1 MWECAG
7 DYCKQIY
14 SKMNNLNA
22 MLRKI
27 TEKPLLE
34 DTAQERVEL
43 ENTLYDLVNTYI
55 LNNDAG
61 ITYDEIQTILTNM
74 PDVTETIKMMYRMH
88 YKEMGDERYNE
99 VSTDIESLNNSA
111 YIMTIAEIMCDHDG
125 ASFLFNYDR
134 TEIDEQIARCSM
146 YESTKRRKQ
155 LPYSYVDG
163 NVRTYTNISS
173 GPGFAKRQRIGGKR
187 KSRKTA
193 PKSKRMLMRN
203 GKKTV
208 RRATKHRNNKRKPSF
223 KKNKR
228 NVKKQTR
235 RR

>member
-14 SKMNNLNA
+14 SKLNNLNV

-34 DTAQERVEL
+34 DTSKERVEL

-61 ITYDEIQTILTNM
+61 ITYDEIQGMLANM
-74 PDVTETIKMMYRMH
+74 PSVKETIKTMYKMH

-99 VSTDIESLNNSA
+99 VSNDIEILNDSA
-111 YIMTIAEIMCDHDG
+111 CIMSVVEVMCDNDG

-134 TEIDEQIARCSM
+134 TEIDAQIARCGIA
-146 YESTKRRKQ
+146 TPNKRRKQ

-163 NVRTYTNISS
+163 NVRTYTGISS
-173 GPGFAKRQRIGGKR
+173 SPGAAKRQRLGGKR
-187 KSRKTA
+187 KSRKTGS
-193 PKSKRMLMRN
+193 KSKRIKKSSSKRN
-203 GKKTV
+203 GKKTK
-208 RRATKHRNNKRKPSF
+208 RHATKHNN

-228 NVKKQTR
+228 HMKKHTKR
-235 RR
+235 M

>member
-74 PDVTETIKMMYRMH
+74 PDVIETIKMMYRMH
-88 YKEMGDERYNE
+88 YKEMGDERYK
-99 VSTDIESLNNSA
+99 L
-111 YIMTIAEIMCDHDG
+111 
-125 ASFLFNYDR
+125 
-134 TEIDEQIARCSM
+134 EQRIARQK
-146 YESTKRRKQ
+146 ERTK
-155 LPYSYVDG
+155 
-163 NVRTYTNISS
+163 
-173 GPGFAKRQRIGGKR
+173 
-187 KSRKTA
+187 
-193 PKSKRMLMRN
+193 
-203 GKKTV
+203 KKENSDT
-208 RRATKHRNNKRKPSF
+208 
-223 KKNKR
+223 
-228 NVKKQTR
+228 QE
-235 RR
+235 

>member
-1 MWECAG
+1 MWECTG

-14 SKMNNLNA
+14 SKLNNLNV

-34 DTAQERVEL
+34 DTVQQRAEL
-43 ENTLYDLVNTYI
+43 ENTLYELVNAYI
-55 LNNDAG
+55 LNNDTG
-61 ITYDEIQTILTNM
+61 ITYDEIQGMLANV
-74 PDVTETIKMMYRMH
+74 PSVKETIKMMYSMH

-99 VSTDIESLNNSA
+99 VSTDIENLNDSA
-111 YIMTIAEIMCDHDG
+111 YIMTVVEVMCDNVG

-134 TEIDEQIARCSM
+134 TEIDAQIARCSIS
-146 YESTKRRKQ
+146 EPDKRRKQ

-173 GPGFAKRQRIGGKR
+173 GPESAKRQRLGGKR

-193 PKSKRMLMRN
+193 SKSKRMRN
-203 GKKTV
+203 GKKTA
-208 RRATKHRNNKRKPSF
+208 RRSTKHRNNKRKPSF

>member
-14 SKMNNLNA
+14 SKLNNLNV

-34 DTAQERVEL
+34 DTVQERAEL

-61 ITYDEIQTILTNM
+61 ITYDEIQGMLTNM
-74 PDVTETIKMMYRMH
+74 PSVKETIKTMYIMH
-88 YKEMGDERYNE
+88 YKEMGNERYNE
-99 VSTDIESLNNSA
+99 VSNDIENLNDSA
-111 YIMTIAEIMCDHDG
+111 YIMTVAEIMCDDSG

-134 TEIDEQIARCSM
+134 TEIDEQIARCDIAAPN
-146 YESTKRRKQ
+146 KRRKQ

-163 NVRTYTNISS
+163 NVRTYTGISS
-173 GPGFAKRQRIGGKR
+173 GPGFAKRQRLGGKR
-187 KSRKTA
+187 KSHKTA
-193 PKSKRMLMRN
+193 SKRRSN
-203 GKKTV
+203 RKKT
-208 RRATKHRNNKRKPSF
+208 RRPSTKHRNNKRKPSF

-235 RR
+235 RK